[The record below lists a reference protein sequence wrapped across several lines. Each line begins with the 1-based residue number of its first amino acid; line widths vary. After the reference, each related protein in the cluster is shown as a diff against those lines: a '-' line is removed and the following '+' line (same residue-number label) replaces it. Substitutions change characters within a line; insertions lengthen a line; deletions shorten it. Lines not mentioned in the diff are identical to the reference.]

1 VRRSSKVGF
10 AIVSTFLAVVVALA
24 ALPVLAPVG
33 ENDLQRIGVAAC
45 GGAGLGGRADDGTP
59 TILGPPSLTVADLS
73 AWWRS
78 TGRGQPPRL
87 GLPVDDLIAL
97 YVSEGDV
104 EGVRGD
110 LAFAQAVHETGYL
123 TSLDT
128 TLNNFAG
135 ISHTDGA
142 LLGRPFADVAVGVRA
157 HIQLLKK
164 YAAGSGADLAR
175 PDVAPDAGARATTW
189 GQLAGTWASDPDHW
203 WRLSAVFESMLD
215 VADPAGDTAAIRTQ
229 RCPDTRPDGIQ
240 TRTVRGITVHVA
252 IAAQLDALLAA
263 AERDGFHLTGSGY
276 RSHERQIELRR
287 EHCGTSQYAIYEMPS
302 SQCSPPTARPGG
314 SMHEQGLAIDF
325 SCDGALIESRS
336 RPCFAW
342 LADDAAYDGFYNLP
356 SEPWHWSV
364 NGS

>member
-10 AIVSTFLAVVVALA
+10 AIASTFLVVVVALA
-24 ALPVLAPVG
+24 ALPLLAPVG
-33 ENDLQRIGVAAC
+33 ENDLQRLGAAAC
-45 GGAGLGGRADDGTP
+45 GGAGPGGRADDGTP

-110 LAFAQAVHETGYL
+110 RAFAQAVHETGYF

-135 ISHTDGA
+135 ISHADGA
-142 LLGRPFADVAVGVRA
+142 LLGRPFADLAVGVRA

-164 YAAGSGADLAR
+164 YAAGNDVDLAR
-175 PDVAPDAGARATTW
+175 PDIAPDAGARATTW
-189 GQLAGTWASDPDHW
+189 GQLAGTWASDPDYW

-215 VADPAGDTAAIRTQ
+215 NADPTGDTSAIGTP
-229 RCPDTRPDGIQ
+229 RCPDTRPDDIQ
-240 TRTVRGITVHVA
+240 TSTVRGITVHVVDRDTGRPVLLECEGA
-252 IAAQLDALLAA
+252 EPQLPSRPSSTRSWPPLSA
-263 AERDGFHLTGSGY
+263 TGSTSPARATAATSA
-276 RSHERQIELRR
+276 RSSFAGNTAARR
-287 EHCGTSQYAIYEMPS
+287 STRSTRC
-302 SQCSPPTARPGG
+302 PPRNARHRPP
-314 SMHEQGLAIDF
+314 GLAIP
-325 SCDGALIESRS
+325 CTSRAWRSTS
-336 RPCFAW
+336 RAT
-342 LADDAAYDGFYNLP
+342 ARSSTAAPAPASHG
-356 SEPWHWSV
+356 
-364 NGS
+364 